1 VSRPDSER
9 QLYLKQLER
18 ELYCLLQLDRIWG
31 DVIERL
37 QQRRAR
43 NRKKI
48 EEARKV
54 LAGQRLLFTEPERD
68 RA

>member
-1 VSRPDSER
+1 VSPERER
-9 QLYLKQLER
+9 QVYRQQLER
-18 ELYCLLQLDRIWG
+18 ELYYLLQLDRIWG

-37 QQRRAR
+37 QRRRTR
-43 NRKKI
+43 NREKI
-48 EEARKV
+48 EEARKQ